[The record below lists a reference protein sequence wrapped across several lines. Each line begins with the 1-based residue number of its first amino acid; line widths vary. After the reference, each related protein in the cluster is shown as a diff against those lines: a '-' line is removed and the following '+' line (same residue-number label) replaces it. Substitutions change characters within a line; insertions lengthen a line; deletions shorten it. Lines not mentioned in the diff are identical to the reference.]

1 MLGDHRAQLR
11 DSASNGD
18 ADLAVVLG
26 RAAGPHG
33 IGEEPLLILVVHER
47 PKLGAGLLGVHFF
60 TACAAAE
67 SSNASAPAP
76 AETRSPTP
84 YPASSA
90 AETRAIAFQTNRCG
104 HPSMPESLLARAGDR
119 HGCVAAME
127 RDDDSLHGLRKS
139 VQGAGVVYRKSALR
153 GLQAPSS
160 LCWLLWDSASQSS
173 SRAASDSA
181 VPFAR
186 DHARAVG
193 VSEGRATVEPRRS
206 ADTP

>member
-47 PKLGAGLLGVHFF
+47 PKLGAGLLGGHFF

-104 HPSMPESLLARAGDR
+104 HPSMPESLLVRAGDR

-127 RDDDSLHGLRKS
+127 RDDDSLHGVRKS
-139 VQGAGVVYRKSALR
+139 VQGPASCTANQLFEDSRLRRRCAGCYGTAQAKAALGRHEATR
-153 GLQAPSS
+153 GR
-160 LCWLLWDSASQSS
+160 
-173 SRAASDSA
+173 RAA
-181 VPFAR
+181 
-186 DHARAVG
+186 
-193 VSEGRATVEPRRS
+193 RRR
-206 ADTP
+206 